1 MDKAEA
7 VKSVER
13 HSNVSED
20 SVWKRLFLRVFVECF
35 ELDECVEHYHDPAT
49 AAELLEPS

>member
-7 VKSVER
+7 VKSFER
-13 HSNVSED
+13 PGDVSED

-35 ELDECVEHYHDPAT
+35 EPDECVEHYHDPAT
-49 AAELLEPS
+49 AGELLVPP